1 MSAGPTTVTDMPLRS
16 ILRSRTLWSAAAL
29 FALYWLA
36 AHLIPNG
43 PLMEGLHT
51 VRIAICLVVV
61 VAYAPVCLEALAGGR
76 IGRVEQLSLGI
87 TIGWG
92 ATLLAGVWSLLWRL
106 AGQPAWMVNSD
117 LNGFF
122 LWVTILGAVL
132 HVTAPGAVDGTVP
145 RRTWIL
151 TGLAFGAGALA
162 AAALLARRPDMAA
175 IMDGLAP
182 WIRE

>member
-1 MSAGPTTVTDMPLRS
+1 MRLLP
-16 ILRSRTLWSAAAL
+16 ILLSRTLWCAAAL

-36 AHLIPNG
+36 AGLIPNA
-43 PLMEGLHT
+43 PLMEGLHAI
-51 VRIAICLVVV
+51 RISICLVVV
-61 VAYAPVCLEALAGGR
+61 VAYAPVCLDSLARER

-87 TIGWG
+87 VIGWG
-92 ATLLAGVWSLLWRL
+92 ATLLSGIWSLLWRL

-122 LWVTILGAVL
+122 IWVTILGAVL

-151 TGLAFGAGALA
+151 TGCAFGIGALGA
-162 AAALLARRPDMAA
+162 AGLLVLRPEVGPAVER
-175 IMDGLAP
+175 LAT
-182 WIRE
+182 WVRE

>member
-1 MSAGPTTVTDMPLRS
+1 MLLP
-16 ILRSRTLWSAAAL
+16 ILRSRTLWTAAAL
-29 FALYWLA
+29 FALYWVVA
-36 AHLIPNG
+36 WAVPNG
-43 PLMEGLHT
+43 PLMEGLHA
-51 VRIAICLVVV
+51 VRVAICLVVV
-61 VAYAPVCLEALAGGR
+61 VAYAPVCLEALAQDR

-92 ATLLAGVWSLLWRL
+92 ATLGGGLWSLLWRL

-145 RRTWIL
+145 RRTWIV
-151 TGLAFGAGALA
+151 TGLALGAGALA
-162 AAALLARRPDMAA
+162 AAAILVRRPDVAA
-175 IMDGLAP
+175 LVEALAP
-182 WIRE
+182 WVGE